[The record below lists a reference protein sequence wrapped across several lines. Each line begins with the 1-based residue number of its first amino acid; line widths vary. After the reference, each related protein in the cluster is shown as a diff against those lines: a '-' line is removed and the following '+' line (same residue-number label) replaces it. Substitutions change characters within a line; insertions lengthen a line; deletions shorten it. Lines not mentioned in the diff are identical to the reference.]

1 MLNNIIGQEKVKN
14 FIKNIQKNERLNHSY
29 IFHGKKGVGKDAIA
43 IEFAKILNCD
53 NLNIEIGSCDNC
65 RSCADIQKFQSRYVR
80 FITALPA
87 SKTENDD
94 DNVLLSLSASD
105 YELYLSEID
114 KKSKDLYYKIN
125 IPKANNI
132 RIDSIRQLIKESY
145 LTVSSRRKKVFIIS
159 DCDQMK
165 PEASNS
171 LLKILEEPPPN
182 TVIILTTSRLN
193 SLLPT
198 ILGRCQKIKFE
209 PLSKLNIKEYL
220 KKINPELKDIEA
232 ELYSEISQGS
242 LGTFQDLE
250 IESFLQFRDSVID
263 ALRNLLSKKYLLF
276 NTCISKITGS
286 KNKSILKLSL
296 LILMIWF
303 RDINA
308 FYSGCAGEI
317 IYKDLYDTIRR
328 FGKFYKADIF
338 RIITMIENAIR
349 DIDFNLNPDL
359 MFSKL
364 FFDIKSKIVI
374 SLN

>member
-1 MLNNIIGQEKVKN
+1 
-14 FIKNIQKNERLNHSY
+14 
-29 IFHGKKGVGKDAIA
+29 
-43 IEFAKILNCD
+43 
-53 NLNIEIGSCDNC
+53 
-65 RSCADIQKFQSRYVR
+65 
-80 FITALPA
+80 LPA

-105 YELYLSEID
+105 YELYLTEID
-114 KKSKDLYYKIN
+114 KKSKDPYYKIN

-132 RIDSIRQLIKESY
+132 RIDSIRQLIKEAY
-145 LTVSSRRKKVFIIS
+145 LTVSNRRKKVFIIS

-263 ALRNLLSKKYLLF
+263 TLRNLLSKKYLQRPQ
-276 NTCISKITGS
+276 N
-286 KNKSILKLSL
+286 
-296 LILMIWF
+296 
-303 RDINA
+303 
-308 FYSGCAGEI
+308 
-317 IYKDLYDTIRR
+317 
-328 FGKFYKADIF
+328 
-338 RIITMIENAIR
+338 
-349 DIDFNLNPDL
+349 
-359 MFSKL
+359 
-364 FFDIKSKIVI
+364 
-374 SLN
+374 